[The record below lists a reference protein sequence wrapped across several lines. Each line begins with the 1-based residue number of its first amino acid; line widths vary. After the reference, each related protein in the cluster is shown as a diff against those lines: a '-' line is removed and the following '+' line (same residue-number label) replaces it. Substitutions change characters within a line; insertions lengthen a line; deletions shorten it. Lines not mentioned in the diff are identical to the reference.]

1 VARNGT
7 AGGDVLRELL
17 LLLYAVAV
25 GFVAAGITASFYK
38 MVSSEPA
45 RFALFGQSVLAWVTT
60 FAFCALTGP
69 VIVVDIALRRVR
81 DEKLPLGWLAV
92 GVGMAAIW
100 SCCVGIVMLELVLAV
115 RDSLA

>member
-1 VARNGT
+1 MEHQGWAT
-7 AGGDVLRELL
+7 VLREFC
-17 LLLYAVAV
+17 LLLYAIAI
-25 GFVAAGITASFYK
+25 GFVAAGITASCYK
-38 MVSSEPA
+38 MLSSEPA

-69 VIVVDIALRRVR
+69 VIVVDMAVKRVR
-81 DEKLPLGWLAV
+81 EEKLPLGWLAAGV
-92 GVGMAAIW
+92 GVAAMW

>member
-1 VARNGT
+1 V
-7 AGGDVLRELL
+7 GGDVREFLI
-17 LLLYAVAV
+17 LLYAIAI

-45 RFALFGQSVLAWVTT
+45 RFMLFGQSVIAWVTT

-69 VIVVDIALRRVR
+69 VIVVDMALRRVR
-81 DEKLPLGWLAV
+81 DEKLPLGWLAAGV
-92 GVGMAAIW
+92 GVAAMW
-100 SCCVGIVMLELVLAV
+100 SCCVGIIMLELVLAV